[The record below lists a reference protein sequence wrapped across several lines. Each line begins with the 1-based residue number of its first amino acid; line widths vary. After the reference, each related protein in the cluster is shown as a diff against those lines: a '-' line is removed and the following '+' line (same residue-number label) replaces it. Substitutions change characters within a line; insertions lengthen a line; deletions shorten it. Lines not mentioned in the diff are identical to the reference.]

1 MEGRKLI
8 HELLHYLYFER
19 EKMEST
25 GYRVDPDLR
34 KTLRFVNDEIQNL
47 QMTLFKNNYIQYGNQ
62 LSEQFKDSSGISS
75 TEKNDAV

>member
-1 MEGRKLI
+1 MKGKKLI
-8 HELLHYLYFER
+8 HELLHYLYRER
-19 EKMEST
+19 EKIEST
-25 GYRVDPDLR
+25 GYHVDPDLR

-62 LSEQFKDSSGISS
+62 LSGQFRSSSGISS